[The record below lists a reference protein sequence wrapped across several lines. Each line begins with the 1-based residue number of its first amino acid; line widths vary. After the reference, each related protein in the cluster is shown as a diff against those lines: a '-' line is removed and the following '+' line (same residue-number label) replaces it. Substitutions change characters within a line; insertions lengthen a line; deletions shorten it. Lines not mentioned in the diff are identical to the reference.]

1 MGRIKSNKVLVGL
14 AMVVYLITYVLW
26 LTNVLSEKVHFVFHI
41 SNIPTD
47 SYLQRWKKQVGLLFE
62 KLKLL

>member
-41 SNIPTD
+41 SNILTD